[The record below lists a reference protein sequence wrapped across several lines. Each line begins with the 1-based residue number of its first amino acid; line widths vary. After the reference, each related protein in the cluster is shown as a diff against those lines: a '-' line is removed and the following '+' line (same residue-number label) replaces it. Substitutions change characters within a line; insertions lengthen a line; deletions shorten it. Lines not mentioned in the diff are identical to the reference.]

1 MIELNKK
8 TQQDF
13 LNREWVQ
20 RLLDAG
26 VDMSD
31 AKYVIAKDLEFPWV
45 GATDTD
51 YIYYKDKVVGDDK
64 WYKNVKHLL
73 ETIKIIKE
81 DDHIN
86 WQTQILPT
94 YTVSELLY
102 KLHEY
107 IYPTIGG
114 KEFSGGL
121 TMLKDAPFYVFYYK
135 LKSKEYDKS
144 KPYDEQLKEW
154 NEDYIYAEFEYPIE
168 SLASLL
174 IQCHKK
180 DIGLKTKDTG
190 NISDK

>member
-1 MIELNKK
+1 MIELNSK

-31 AKYVIAKDLEFPWV
+31 AKYCIVEYHNYD
-45 GATDTD
+45 
-51 YIYYKDKVVGDDK
+51 VVF
-64 WYKNVKHLL
+64 YKNSIFTTNEPV
-73 ETIKIIKE
+73 TNII
-81 DDHIN
+81 
-86 WQTQILPT
+86 PT

-102 KLHEY
+102 KLHEW
-107 IYPTIGG
+107 IYPTIDG

-121 TMLKDAPFYVFYYK
+121 TFIKDAPFYIFYYK
-135 LKSKEYDKS
+135 LHSKNYDPRKLS
-144 KPYDEQLKEW
+144 NEQPEEWDESFMG
-154 NEDYIYAEFEYPIE
+154 EFEYPIE

-180 DIGLKTKDTG
+180 DIGIARKDTG

>member
-1 MIELNKK
+1 MIELNSK

-31 AKYVIAKDLEFPWV
+31 AKYCIVEYHNYD
-45 GATDTD
+45 
-51 YIYYKDKVVGDDK
+51 VVF
-64 WYKNVKHLL
+64 YKNSIFTTNEPV
-73 ETIKIIKE
+73 TNII
-81 DDHIN
+81 
-86 WQTQILPT
+86 PT

-102 KLHEY
+102 KLHEW
-107 IYPTIGG
+107 IYPTIDG
-114 KEFSGGL
+114 EEYSGGL
-121 TMLKDAPFYVFYYK
+121 RVAKDAPFYFAFYD
-135 LKSKEYDKS
+135 LKNKEGK
-144 KPYDEQLKEW
+144 KKTEKFF
-154 NEDYIYAEFEYPIE
+154 AEFEYPIE

-180 DIGLKTKDTG
+180 DIGIDRKDTG